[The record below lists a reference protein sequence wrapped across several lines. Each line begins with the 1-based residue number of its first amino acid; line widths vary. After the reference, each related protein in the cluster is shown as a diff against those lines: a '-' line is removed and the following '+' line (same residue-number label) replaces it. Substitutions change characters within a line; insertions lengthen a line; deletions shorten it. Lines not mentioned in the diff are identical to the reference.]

1 MDHAHKKRSAFW
13 KKFSVREVWCF
24 FVFEEMGSVENSGIR
39 VGTVSCPPQL
49 SQLQIG
55 LLFPGT
61 ASSPDQFSTGSLIHN
76 SAILDQ
82 QPAPLRGSGSDS
94 RPDLR
99 HLSQRLPERER
110 LHESPSVHFSS
121 GWDETMWKDLYG
133 NISENSA
140 LTTLYASSRQLQP
153 PRTGRWAPSLW
164 TGQGT
169 GDLGCQR
176 AAGNLILHNPAII
189 SGGLKQHWPWHLK
202 NLSCTSPQNQW
213 TPN

>member
-121 GWDETMWKDLYG
+121 G
-133 NISENSA
+133 
-140 LTTLYASSRQLQP
+140 
-153 PRTGRWAPSLW
+153 
-164 TGQGT
+164 
-169 GDLGCQR
+169 
-176 AAGNLILHNPAII
+176 
-189 SGGLKQHWPWHLK
+189 
-202 NLSCTSPQNQW
+202 
-213 TPN
+213 